1 MNEFDWAPLAEVQL
15 IRLAD
20 ENARL
25 FGVGGGG
32 RGAGAQWAR
41 GAKKSAPQGAGY
53 GLRYRAPLPTLVGRG
68 GDCLIRQQY
77 SVNHSS

>member
-25 FGVGGGG
+25 FGVGGVG
-32 RGAGAQWAR
+32 RGAGEQWAR
-41 GAKKSAPQGAGY
+41 GAKKVRPRERGTVCATVRPCRPWWG
-53 GLRYRAPLPTLVGRG
+53 VG
-68 GDCLIRQQY
+68 
-77 SVNHSS
+77 VTV